1 MTPNNRLLTLAMALL
16 LSSSAAHASM
26 AVAATFEQK
35 VENAASIVL
44 GTCLR
49 QEARFDPTGRW
60 IVTYSTFKVE
70 KTLKG
75 SPLPEVTVVTPGGA
89 VGGVHQSTIGIPAF
103 HEGAQNVIFTKD
115 SKLGPT
121 VLYFD
126 QGAYDIATDDR
137 GEKIVT
143 PVRSNLVKIDT
154 QRGMAVAP
162 NDVPQPLTVFE
173 RQVDETI
180 HALRENKTRMD
191 TLAADRLRQEASIWS
206 VVRQNKWTILL
217 ALAGVAFAT
226 WRLVRS
232 S

>member
-1 MTPNNRLLTLAMALL
+1 M
-16 LSSSAAHASM
+16 
-26 AVAATFEQK
+26 
-35 VENAASIVL
+35 
-44 GTCLR
+44 
-49 QEARFDPTGRW
+49 
-60 IVTYSTFKVE
+60 
-70 KTLKG
+70 
-75 SPLPEVTVVTPGGA
+75 
-89 VGGVHQSTIGIPAF
+89 
-103 HEGAQNVIFTKD
+103 IFTKD

-191 TLAADRLRQEASIWS
+191 TLAADRLRQEASVWS